1 MYDVVPPFTPA
12 RPQSTPFR
20 RSPRRAALSQPKQI
34 PKNQTSGPRVVALQW
49 QLPARL
55 RRPIRTELARAR
67 RESARQKAIVNFERR
82 SLYSEVPTTHPNYGR
97 PQSQAVNTGAEHHTG
112 DVYAQSRPNVVVGQ
126 PPYRPSVAHP
136 AATRPAAINPIP
148 MMKPRVRQ
156 LRSQSQPKPV
166 GPRPA
171 TLMPAG
177 LGNDVRDVPYQWAPQ
192 AQAPVSSPTV
202 FMNDAQKL
210 LAPIQQ
216 PKRRFAL
223 PLHLSVFP
231 WRKKQVA
238 ASLDTGKKK
247 L

>member
-1 MYDVVPPFTPA
+1 MHDVVPPSTPA

-20 RSPRRAALSQPKQI
+20 RSPRRSFQPKPKQI
-34 PKNQTSGPRVVALQW
+34 PKNQTSGPRVVSLQW

-67 RESARQKAIVNFERR
+67 QASARQKAIVNFERR

-112 DVYAQSRPNVVVGQ
+112 DVYAQSRPNVVVGL
-126 PPYRPSVAHP
+126 PPYRPSVTQAMS
-136 AATRPAAINPIP
+136 TRPATSPAP

-156 LRSQSQPKPV
+156 PRAQSQPKPI
-166 GPRPA
+166 RRSPA

-192 AQAPVSSPTV
+192 APAAV
-202 FMNDAQKL
+202 FMNEAQKL

-238 ASLDTGKKK
+238 ANLDTGKKK